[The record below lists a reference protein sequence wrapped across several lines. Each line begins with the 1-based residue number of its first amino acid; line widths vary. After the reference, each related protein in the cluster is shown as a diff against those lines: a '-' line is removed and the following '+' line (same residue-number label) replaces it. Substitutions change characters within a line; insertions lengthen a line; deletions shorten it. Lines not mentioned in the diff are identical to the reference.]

1 MITQDEAER
10 IRGIRQ
16 LVEDG
21 RQDLVSQDQRQW
33 ILDVFKREGIE
44 VPVAVYDGAAEAGL
58 DIDGLEVKY
67 D

>member
-1 MITQDEAER
+1 MITDDELER
-10 IRGIRQ
+10 IREIRK

-21 RQDLVSQDQRQW
+21 RKDLVSHDQRQW
-33 ILDVFKREGIE
+33 ILDIFKREGIE

-58 DIDGLEVKY
+58 DIDGLEVKH